1 VKQRTL
7 GLVLAVVGGLVSY
20 GGASYVAAAL
30 VYQTNGGSVGI
41 EAYLVYMAVLIIGI
55 LMLLPGILILRGD
68 TRTR

>member
-1 VKQRTL
+1 MKQRTL

-55 LMLLPGILILRGD
+55 LMLLPGILILRGG